1 MSRFLNRRVLGLL
14 GLVVTA
20 QLLSACVVV
29 PVPHHARRP
38 VVIDVEPGYGHGH
51 GHHHHR
57 HRDRDYRH

>member
-38 VVIDVEPGYGHGH
+38 VVIDVEPGYGH
-51 GHHHHR
+51 HHHHR
-57 HRDRDYRH
+57 HRDRGYRD